1 MPPRKSG
8 AIYNTGHSIE
18 DLCHRQSGGLYGTGS
33 SLDVLPGNSGEDVDS
48 QPESDEAESDF
59 SDKIEGDDL
68 DALYNFGWL
77 DVWCE
82 INKWCGNKTREEK
95 SKAAFEA
102 ILIFSFVSRSLH
114 HDNIYHWIMKTVQ
127 QFQVTYSMAFVEA
140 LVHAVS
146 MRWFF
151 IHDTLA
157 ISAKEAERA

>member
-68 DALYNFGWL
+68 DALYNFG
-77 DVWCE
+77 
-82 INKWCGNKTREEK
+82 
-95 SKAAFEA
+95 
-102 ILIFSFVSRSLH
+102 
-114 HDNIYHWIMKTVQ
+114 
-127 QFQVTYSMAFVEA
+127 
-140 LVHAVS
+140 
-146 MRWFF
+146 
-151 IHDTLA
+151 
-157 ISAKEAERA
+157 